1 MMELAEDLSA
11 KGHDVTVVTPI
22 PRYNVEQVDP
32 KYHRKL
38 FVIEN
43 ANNIRVIRVRSFWIH
58 MVGPVKRWLGQL
70 GLAALFAACGLK
82 AGKQDLVF
90 AYSPPLTLGLS
101 CYLLSR
107 VYRIPFVFNV
117 QDLFPQNIIDL
128 GILRNCF
135 LIRFFQSL
143 ERFVYR
149 AASIITVHSNGNK
162 QFVEALGINSDKV
175 RVFYNWVDMS
185 SIQYSEEKRPFFSD
199 PELDTKFTVLFA
211 GVLGTA
217 QDLDVIVD
225 AAKILATDPDILF
238 LIVGRGVERGRIEAR
253 CKNEGVTNVVFRD
266 FVPKEKYSHLV
277 QSSDVGLVTLREEM
291 KTPVVPSKIAHIM
304 ACGRPVVASLD
315 TDGDAAVLIRE
326 SHGGFCL
333 PPGNS
338 IELAKSIQL
347 LKADDCLRNELQK
360 NGRAYALRHF
370 DRRRVTSEYENLFH
384 TLVSHR

>member
-1 MMELAEDLSA
+1 
-11 KGHDVTVVTPI
+11 
-22 PRYNVEQVDP
+22 
-32 KYHRKL
+32 
-38 FVIEN
+38 
-43 ANNIRVIRVRSFWIH
+43 
-58 MVGPVKRWLGQL
+58 
-70 GLAALFAACGLK
+70 
-82 AGKQDLVF
+82 
-90 AYSPPLTLGLS
+90 
-101 CYLLSR
+101 
-107 VYRIPFVFNV
+107 
-117 QDLFPQNIIDL
+117 
-128 GILRNCF
+128 
-135 LIRFFQSL
+135 
-143 ERFVYR
+143 
-149 AASIITVHSNGNK
+149 
-162 QFVEALGINSDKV
+162 
-175 RVFYNWVDMS
+175 VFYNWVDMS